1 MPDPCPYLIVTP
13 HAYQYSALGKIEFNN
28 KTDLKGTLIGD
39 PPGLGKTLPAMMA
52 IVKATRMARCPS
64 VVVVPTS
71 CIERWKADIDK
82 YFEAVC

>member
-39 PPGLGKTLPAMMA
+39 PPGLGKCHDLPYK
-52 IVKATRMARCPS
+52 VSTDESHRM
-64 VVVVPTS
+64 
-71 CIERWKADIDK
+71 
-82 YFEAVC
+82 